1 LDNNLR
7 FWDVRSG
14 KDIKEL
20 TGIHLGQI
28 TSVSV
33 SPGNSL
39 FKSFVCLLFW
49 SNLSNSNYI
58 YFKDGAKVLTN
69 SRDNTLKIV
78 DLKTYEVEQTLQY
91 VHILLVNHFF

>member
-1 LDNNLR
+1 MKLIFFLCYISTTLVSGHLDNNLR

-33 SPGNSL
+33 SPGK
-39 FKSFVCLLFW
+39 F
-49 SNLSNSNYI
+49 
-58 YFKDGAKVLTN
+58 
-69 SRDNTLKIV
+69 IV
-78 DLKTYEVEQTLQY
+78 S
-91 VHILLVNHFF
+91 IS